1 MFECF
6 HPTLV
11 LAQHIFNFN
20 SIEELKFPS
29 HIGSRSTEH
38 KNRLEA
44 VQRRFPSHIGSRST
58 KNTAAGGLMNL
69 KKFPSH
75 IGSRSTWTPLR
86 FGGPKPRFHPTLVLA
101 QR

>member
-58 KNTAAGGLMNL
+58 DRTQTRYQSVTVSIPHWFSLNL
-69 KKFPSH
+69 D
-75 IGSRSTWTPLR
+75 TT
-86 FGGPKPRFHPTLVLA
+86 
-101 QR
+101 